1 MVPAM
6 EPAKRRNPF
15 VELKAENSDG
25 KDPPEKTFRPIG
37 IDPPEREEISK
48 AFQEALDLPADKDR
62 LPISRSYLI
71 NKINYINFFDRT
83 IVLKFKHAKY
93 GRTLTLD
100 LKPQPCQ
107 GEQLDFKWP
116 TESRIF
122 KKLLPYQLQ
131 SLLINDG
138 KTLIRVEP
146 ETVSLHETGLCL
158 RLPETCHQF
167 SHRKMSRQIGRNVD
181 VQMIQ
186 SSSIFR
192 GNLLDFNAVSFR
204 VELKAGVHQAFEW
217 INPENSVSVILS
229 EGPLTYYS
237 GECNILRHSRCH
249 ATRRYVLEPINQEIN
264 RYRQKE
270 FRSDRIEL
278 TPSPDITF
286 NHPLTK
292 KSVSLKVIDLSGSGF
307 SVEEDERN
315 AQLITGLI
323 IPELELRFAD
333 NVSVKCKTQVV
344 YRKVCEEQKIGDW
357 TKYGLAILDMDL
369 DNNVKLLSL
378 LHQANN
384 RYSYIS
390 NNVDLDELWDF
401 FFETGF
407 IYPDKYVFIEA
418 NKEHIKNIYKKIY
431 TQSPSI
437 ARHFIY
443 QEKGTIMGHMAM
455 VRFYENSWLIQHHAA
470 RRSAIS
476 KAGLIVLKQ
485 IGHFINDSCRLKAIH
500 LRYVIMYYRPT
511 NKFPSRIFGGA
522 ADHFN
527 DRKCCSI
534 DPFAYYHFSF
544 PPTGADQLAD
554 GWELTP
560 AQTDDL
566 ADLADFYESESG
578 GLMLN
583 ALDLD
588 PDQTEGNGLD
598 QEFRRLGF
606 KKAKYIFA
614 LKTDGFLKAVILVN
628 VSDIGLNLSNLTN
641 CIKFI
646 VMDREGLTK
655 EVVSNVVQHIY
666 NEIGLE
672 ELTVLV
678 YPVAFA
684 DAIQLP
690 YEKVYNMWVMNTRF
704 SDPYFR
710 YLHRLLKHV

>member
-1 MVPAM
+1 
-6 EPAKRRNPF
+6 
-15 VELKAENSDG
+15 
-25 KDPPEKTFRPIG
+25 
-37 IDPPEREEISK
+37 
-48 AFQEALDLPADKDR
+48 LPADKDR

-107 GEQLDFKWP
+107 GEQLDFQWP

-186 SSSIFR
+186 SSSIFC

-204 VELKAGVHQAFEW
+204 VELKAGVHQTFEW
-217 INPENSVSVILS
+217 INPENTVSVILS

-237 GECNILRHSRCH
+237 GECNILRHSRCSK
-249 ATRRYVLEPINQEIN
+249 TRRYVLKSIKQEIN

-286 NHPLTK
+286 IHPLTK
-292 KSVSLKVIDLSGSGF
+292 KRLSLKMIDLSGSGF
-307 SVEEDERN
+307 SVEEDEKN

-323 IPELELRFAD
+323 IPKVEVRFSD
-333 NVSVKCKTQVV
+333 NVSINCKTQVV
-344 YRKVCEEQKIGDW
+344 YRKVCNEEKRGNW
-357 TKYGLAILDMDL
+357 TKCGLAILDMDL

-384 RYSYIS
+384 RYSYIC
-390 NNVDLDELWDF
+390 NNVDLNELWDF

-418 NKEHIKNIYKKIY
+418 NKEHIKNIYKKLY
-431 TQSPSI
+431 TQSLSI

-470 RRSAIS
+470 RKSVIN

-485 IGHFINDSCRLKAIH
+485 IGHSIYDSYRLNAAH
-500 LRYVIMYYRPT
+500 LKYVIMYYRPT
-511 NKFPSRIFGGA
+511 NKFPSRVFGGA
-522 ADHFN
+522 ADYLK

-534 DPFAYYHFSF
+534 DPFAYTHIPIS
-544 PPTGADQLAD
+544 TADAEGIPVGWALNQAQPEDLMELAD
-554 GWELTP
+554 Y
-560 AQTDDL
+560 
-566 ADLADFYESESG
+566 YESVSG
-578 GLMLN
+578 GIMLN
-583 ALDLD
+583 ALDLES
-588 PDQTEGNGLD
+588 DQTGDYSLEH
-598 QEFRRLGF
+598 EYHRLGF
-606 KKAKYIFA
+606 KKERHIFA
-614 LKTDGFLKAVILVN
+614 LKTEGFLKAVILVN

-646 VMDREGLTK
+646 ILDKEDLTA
-655 EVVSNVVQHIY
+655 EVLTRVVRHIY
-666 NEIGLE
+666 NAIGLE
-672 ELTVLV
+672 ELTVMV

-684 DAIQLP
+684 DAIQFP
-690 YEKVYNMWVMNTRF
+690 YEKIYNMWVLNLRF

-710 YLHRLLKHV
+710 YLQRLLKHA

>member
-1 MVPAM
+1 MN
-6 EPAKRRNPF
+6 PAKHRPLF
-15 VELKAENSDG
+15 GELKAENPSG
-25 KDPPEKTFRPIG
+25 KVSPERALRSSG
-37 IDPPEREEISK
+37 IEPPERLEISK
-48 AFQEALDLPADKDR
+48 AFQEAFDTPEDNDR
-62 LPISRSYLI
+62 LPISRAYLI
-71 NKINYINFFDRT
+71 NKINFINFFDRT

-107 GEQLDFKWP
+107 GGQLDFLWP

-122 KKLLPYQLQ
+122 KKLQPYQLE

-138 KTLIRVEP
+138 KVLIRVEP

-167 SHRKMSRQIGRNVD
+167 SNRKMSRQTGRHVD

-192 GNLLDFNAVSFR
+192 GNLLDFNALSFR
-204 VELKAGVHQAFEW
+204 VELKAGAHQAFEW

-229 EGPLTYYS
+229 EGPQTYYS
-237 GECNILRHSRCH
+237 GECTIRRHSRCH
-249 ATRRYVLEPINQEIN
+249 ATRRYVLEPIKQEIN

-270 FRSDRIEL
+270 FRSDRIEF

-286 NHPLTK
+286 THPLTK
-292 KSVSLKVIDLSGSGF
+292 KRVSLKVVDLSGSGF
-307 SVEEDERN
+307 SVEEDEKN

-323 IPELELRFAD
+323 LPELELRFAD

-344 YRKVCEEQKIGDW
+344 YRKVCEEEKMGLW
-357 TKYGLAILDMDL
+357 TKCGLAILDMDL

-384 RYSYIS
+384 RYSYIC
-390 NNVDLDELWDF
+390 NNVDLNELWDF

-418 NKEHIKNIYKKIY
+418 NKEHIKNIYKKLY

-455 VRFYENSWLIQHHAA
+455 VRFYKNSWMIQHHAA
-470 RRSAIS
+470 RKSATN

-485 IGHFINDSCRLKAIH
+485 IGHFINDSYRLNAIH

-534 DPFAYYHFSF
+534 DPFAYSHFPVS
-544 PPTGADQLAD
+544 PADVEELAD
-554 GWELTP
+554 DWELTP
-560 AQTDDL
+560 AQKDDL

-583 ALDLD
+583 ALDLE
-588 PDQTEGNGLD
+588 PEQTEENLLD
-598 QEFRRLGF
+598 QEYRRLGF

-614 LKTDGFLKAVILVN
+614 LKTDGDLKAVILVN

-646 VMDREGLTK
+646 VLDKEGLTK
-655 EVVSNVVQHIY
+655 EVISSVVQQIY
-666 NEIGLE
+666 KEIGLE
-672 ELTVLV
+672 EFTVLV

-684 DAIQLP
+684 DEIQLP
-690 YEKVYNMWVMNTRF
+690 YEKIYNMWVMSTRF

-710 YLHRLLKHV
+710 YLQRLLKHV